1 MAEMEVKES
10 SKKGPGVKK
19 GKKHST
25 RVDLTPMVDLG
36 FLLIT
41 FFIFTTTVQQ
51 PTAMPLNMPKDT
63 KDKNLDMKVKES
75 GSLTLML
82 GKGNIIYYYYGN
94 DPTKMQT
101 TGYKDVRN
109 IILQKKKTTPAADLF
124 IIIKPDKDA
133 TYKNAVDILD
143 EMDIN
148 DIGKYAMVDPTPDE
162 YALIQKTEQAGGVQ

>member
-1 MAEMEVKES
+1 MEVKES
-10 SKKGPGVKK
+10 KKKGPGVKK
-19 GKKHST
+19 SKKHST

-51 PTAMPLNMPKDT
+51 PTAMNLNMPKDT
-63 KDKNLDMKVKES
+63 KDQKNDMKVKES

-82 GKGNIIYYYYGN
+82 GKGNVIYYYYGS
-94 DPTKMQT
+94 DPTTMQT

-109 IILQKKKTTPAADLF
+109 IILKKKKSTPAADLF

-162 YALIQKTEQAGGVQ
+162 YALIQKTEQAGGVK